1 MLFNSYSFLIFF
13 LPFSLA
19 FYTLFQSLKNK
30 NYTIKYLFI
39 LSLVFYGYWNL
50 NYLPLL
56 LISILFN
63 YSISLLIERRAVT
76 YYIGLIGNIAL
87 LIYYK
92 YCQFL
97 LENIDYLLNIPMTTH
112 ESDLPLGI
120 SFFTFTQI
128 AFLTDRYQRKINPPN
143 LTDYGLFITFFPH
156 LMAGPILHHKEIMPQ
171 FSNKLQKLLSWENIA
186 IGLTIFSIG
195 LFKKTILADSLAP
208 YANTIFDT
216 ASKGSVTFIE
226 AWLGSIAY
234 SFQLYFDFSGYSDMA
249 IGLARV
255 FGIIFPL
262 NFNSPYKST
271 DIITFWRRWHI
282 TLSRF
287 LRDYIYIPLGGNRKG
302 LLRRHLNLLLTMLIG
317 GLWHGAAWTFVLW
330 GGLHGGYL
338 VINHYWQHLKT
349 RYLSSIINDQNPF
362 YKVAAQGITFIAVM
376 VGWVYFK
383 SDSIPTANNIIQSLS
398 LGHFDLKSN
407 IYSMHEI
414 KTLVTLVF
422 IIGVIVF
429 FAPNTQQLLKNYS
442 PAIETYPNEIG
453 EYKVNLFQWSPSIS
467 LSALCALITIVS
479 FLSLGHIS
487 EFLYY
492 KF

>member
-13 LPFSLA
+13 LPFSLVFFA
-19 FYTLFQSLKNK
+19 LFQSLKNK
-30 NYTIKYLFI
+30 NHTIKYLFI
-39 LSLVFYGYWNL
+39 LSLVFYGYWNFS
-50 NYLPLL
+50 YLPL
-56 LISILFN
+56 IVVSILFN
-63 YSISLLIERRAVT
+63 YFTSLFIDKRPTAF
-76 YYIGLIGNIAL
+76 YIGLIGNIAL
-87 LIYYK
+87 LVYYK
-92 YCQFL
+92 YSQFL
-97 LENIDYLLNIPMTTH
+97 LTNIDALLNIQINTLDT
-112 ESDLPLGI
+112 DLPLGI

-171 FSNKLQKLLSWENIA
+171 FTNKLHRLLSWENIA

-195 LFKKTILADSLAP
+195 LFKKTMLADSLAP
-208 YANTIFDT
+208 YANSIFDT
-216 ASKGSVTFIE
+216 ASKSQVTFSE

-249 IGLARV
+249 IGLARM

-262 NFNSPYKST
+262 NFNSPYKSG

-287 LRDYIYIPLGGNRKG
+287 LRDYLYIPLGGNRKG
-302 LLRRHLNLLLTMLIG
+302 LLRRHINLLLTMLIG

-338 VINHYWQHLKT
+338 VINHYWQHLKIH
-349 RYLSSIINDQNPF
+349 YLSSIINDQNLL
-362 YKVAAQGITFIAVM
+362 YTIAARGITFIAVM

-383 SDSIPTANNIIQSLS
+383 SDSIPTANNIIKSLWFS
-398 LGHFDLKSN
+398 HFTLKSN
-407 IYSMHEI
+407 IYSMHELKI
-414 KTLVTLVF
+414 LVEL
-422 IIGVIVF
+422 IIINGSIIF
-429 FAPNTQQLLKNYS
+429 WAPNTQQLLKNYS

-453 EYKVNLFQWSPSIS
+453 EYKIKLFQWRPSVS
-467 LSALCALITIVS
+467 LGALCALITIVS
-479 FLSLGHIS
+479 FLSLGHVS